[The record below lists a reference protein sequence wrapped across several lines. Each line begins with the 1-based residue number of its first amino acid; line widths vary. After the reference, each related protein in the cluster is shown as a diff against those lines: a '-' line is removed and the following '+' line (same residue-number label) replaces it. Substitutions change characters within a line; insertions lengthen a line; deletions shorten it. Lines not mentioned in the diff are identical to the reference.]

1 MKTKIIEM
9 YFNEQKKPVE
19 IAKELQIPKYTVTR
33 ALQKDIRYFEE
44 KQKRKA
50 INKINHINKTKEHI
64 KGSRK
69 IKQFESKL
77 DDLILKNMHNQAS
90 FELSKGRKLSNMAYR
105 NWNISAYSYDSDRKR
120 YVFKRELWRSS
131 DVPKYIKLRK

>member
-1 MKTKIIEM
+1 MKTKIREM

-33 ALQKDIRYFEE
+33 VLQKDARYLDE

-50 INKINHINKTKEHI
+50 INKINHINKTKEYI
-64 KGSRK
+64 KNKRK
-69 IKQFESKL
+69 IIHFENKVT
-77 DDLILKNMHNQAS
+77 DLVLKNMHNQAS
-90 FELSKGRKLSNMAYR
+90 FELSKVIKLSDIAYR
-105 NWNISAYSYDSDRKR
+105 NWNTSAYSYDSNRKR
-120 YVFKRELWRSS
+120 YVFKSELGKSR